1 EVWQIEAEQ
10 GKYESFNEQLEKDEE
25 VLEMQYQKQA
35 ELRIRREEI
44 AALRAEQN
52 KKAREKKDEEAQKEY
67 EKKHKEMLE
76 DIQRNH
82 GKAVHFLR
90 KTMTRIQEKNA
101 EEELKS
107 QEHMERRIQAVLS
120 LKNSIT
126 SNRENLRTLQIGKK
140 ARAFEAEKQEMKMR
154 EAVLA
159 EGGNVTKEVILHK
172 RLLEYEKEKQAF
184 AEQQKSRKLEIVAR
198 ILQEDDYFQR
208 QKNSQISA
216 KAVKRADK
224 LEDSLLWRMK
234 TWHYIETTC
243 KRSAAALPQVNKC
256 LSIKHLEIFLTT
268 SVQEVPEKVCYDVSH
283 ESKEDEKD
291 RDRPQAEP
299 EFPGL
304 WDQGC
309 GLHKLP
315 KEETEPKLLAARMM
329 RSEILKKN
337 MGKLQTGIV
346 HKQTGAARE
355 WSEGCP
361 FYSKPNLIHFKDFDV
376 GKIYK
381 KKIVLTNASYSVNFC
396 RLAGISEWL
405 KDFIS
410 IHFDPPGQMSAGMSC
425 EVGVTFKPMINE
437 TLEGEITFVAQTG
450 SFSVPLKCTTKK
462 CVLALDKELIDF
474 GTQVVGER
482 ISRTITL
489 TNRGALGT
497 RFK

>member
-1 EVWQIEAEQ
+1 ELWQIEAEQ
-10 GKYESFNEQLEKDEE
+10 GKSESFNEQLEKDEE
-25 VLEMQYQKQA
+25 ELEMQYQKRA
-35 ELRIRREEI
+35 EVRIRKEKI

-52 KKAREKKDEEAQKEY
+52 QKAREKKDEEVQKEY
-67 EKKHKEMLE
+67 EEKHKEMLE

-82 GKAVHFLR
+82 EKAVHFLR
-90 KTMTRIQEKNA
+90 KTMTRIHEKKA

-107 QEHMERRIQAVLS
+107 QKHMERRIQAVLS

-126 SNRENLRTLQIGKK
+126 CNRENLRTLQIGKK
-140 ARAFEAEKQEMKMR
+140 ARAFEAKKQEMKMR

-159 EGGNVTKEVILHK
+159 KGGNVAKELVLHK

-184 AEQQKSRKLEIVAR
+184 AEQQKSRRIEIVAR
-198 ILQEDDYFQR
+198 ILQEDVCFHK
-208 QKNSQISA
+208 QKNSQISM
-216 KAVKRADK
+216 KVVKRDDK

-234 TWHYIETTC
+234 TWQYIEKTC
-243 KRSAAALPQVNKC
+243 KHSTAALPQR
-256 LSIKHLEIFLTT
+256 TT
-268 SVQEVPEKVCYDVSH
+268 SVQEVPEKVCHDVSC
-283 ESKEDEKD
+283 ESKEDERD
-291 RDRPQAEP
+291 RDKPQAEP

-304 WDQGC
+304 WDQEC
-309 GLHKLP
+309 GLHKINVP

-329 RSEILKKN
+329 KSEIFGKK

-346 HKQTGAARE
+346 HKETGAAHE
-355 WSEGCP
+355 CEGCP

-437 TLEGEITFVAQTG
+437 TLEGEITFMAQTG

-462 CVLALDKELIDF
+462 CILALDKELIDF
-474 GTQVVGER
+474 GAQVVGER

-489 TNRGALGT
+489 TNCGALGT

>member
-1 EVWQIEAEQ
+1 EVWQIESEQ
-10 GKYESFNEQLEKDEE
+10 AKSESFNEELEKDED
-25 VLEMQYQKQA
+25 VLEIQYQKQA
-35 ELRIRREEI
+35 ERRIRREKR

-52 KKAREKKDEEAQKEY
+52 QKAREKKDEETQKEY
-67 EKKHKEMLE
+67 EEKHKEMLE

-82 GKAVHFLR
+82 EKAVCFLR
-90 KTMTRIQEKNA
+90 KTMARIHEKNA

-126 SNRENLRTLQIGKK
+126 SNRESLQTLQIGKK
-140 ARAFEAEKQEMKMR
+140 ARAFEAKKQEMKMR

-184 AEQQKSRKLEIVAR
+184 AEQQKSRRIEIVAR
-198 ILQEDDYFQR
+198 ILQEDVYFHK
-208 QKNSQISA
+208 QKNSQITM

-224 LEDSLLWRMK
+224 LEDSLLWRMR
-234 TWHYIETTC
+234 TWQYIENTC
-243 KRSAAALPQVNKC
+243 QHSAAALPQVKKSN
-256 LSIKHLEIFLTT
+256 ERTT
-268 SVQEVPEKVCYDVSH
+268 SVQEVPEKVCHDVSR

-291 RDRPQAEP
+291 RDKPQAEP

-304 WDQGC
+304 WDREY
-309 GLHKLP
+309 GLHKEP
-315 KEETEPKLLAARMM
+315 KEETQPKLLASRMM
-329 RSEILKKN
+329 RSEIFGKK

-346 HKQTGAARE
+346 HKQTDAARE
-355 WSEGCP
+355 CEGCP

-405 KDFIS
+405 KDFIT

-437 TLEGEITFVAQTG
+437 TLEGEITFMAQTG

-462 CVLALDKELIDF
+462 CILALDKELIDF

-482 ISRTITL
+482 ISRIITL
-489 TNRGALGT
+489 TNCGALGT